1 MALIAVAAA
10 ATLASLIVWVVPPFR
25 QDYGFFG
32 CYTLGQ
38 LGMGALLTGTA
49 AALWFVALAPI
60 ERRRIVAFRA
70 CAVLLATVAGYVGA
84 EVIYFFVGPDP
95 INPFYEVDPRW
106 NLPDPELGFVRKPN
120 ITWNGRAYD
129 DPAARIVEYRTDEN
143 GFRNPPGLGR
153 AEVVFIGD
161 SFTEAGNMPEDLTFV
176 HLVGEQLGVTTANL
190 GRAYY
195 GPQHELIVLK
205 RYALEYHPGT
215 VVWVIFEGND
225 LLDAQ
230 RYLRGVRNT
239 PEASASRRSAWSQR
253 SLLTWRLLQP
263 FLKTAPP
270 RERGDE
276 TWILQLPSCE
286 PEKVDFT
293 AVYDP
298 ELPHRSAQA
307 WEATAR
313 CLQDGFEF
321 CRRHDVQMLVVFI
334 PIKFRVYGPFV
345 RLITPDQ
352 EYLGPLPADLQQPT
366 DFGSELAAFCR
377 EIGCPFLDTWP
388 ALLAA
393 AESGKKTYSLR
404 YDTHLEA
411 DGHRVVADLVCDA
424 LSGKGAVG
432 TPDAN
437 SDHVAPPG

>member
-1 MALIAVAAA
+1 MALKIAAA
-10 ATLASLIVWVVPPFR
+10 VATLASLVVWVVPPFR

-38 LGMGALLTGTA
+38 LGVGALLSGFA
-49 AALWFVALAPI
+49 VAVWFVALASA

-70 CAVLLATVAGYVGA
+70 CAVLLATVAGCVGA

-106 NLPDPELGFVRKPN
+106 NLPDPELGFVRKSK
-120 ITWNGRAYD
+120 ITWRGRAYD
-129 DPAARIVEYRTDEN
+129 DPDARIVEYRTDEN

-153 AEVVFIGD
+153 ADVVFIGD
-161 SFTEAGNMPEDLTFV
+161 SFTEAGNMPEDLTFS
-176 HLVGEQLGVTTANL
+176 HLVGEQLGLTTANL
-190 GRAYY
+190 GRTFY
-195 GPQHELIVLK
+195 GPQQELIVLK
-205 RYALEYHPGT
+205 RYALDYRPGT
-215 VVWVIFEGND
+215 VVWVVFEGND

-230 RYLRGVRNT
+230 RYLRGVLNT
-239 PEASASRRSAWSQR
+239 PGAAGTRRSAWSWR
-253 SLLTWRLLQP
+253 SRLIWRLLEP

-270 RERGDE
+270 RERSDG
-276 TWILQLPSCE
+276 TWLLQLPSCE

-293 AVYDP
+293 VLYDS
-298 ELPHRSAQA
+298 ELPHRSREA
-307 WEATAR
+307 WEATTR

-352 EYLGPLPADLQQPT
+352 EYLGPLAADLQQPT
-366 DFGSELAAFCR
+366 DFGSELANFCR
-377 EIGCPFLDTWP
+377 EIGCPYVDTWP
-388 ALLAA
+388 ALLAV
-393 AESGKKTYSLR
+393 AESGKRTYSLR

-424 LSGKGAVG
+424 LSDKGGVRA
-432 TPDAN
+432 TDADPD
-437 SDHVAPPG
+437 HGAPPG